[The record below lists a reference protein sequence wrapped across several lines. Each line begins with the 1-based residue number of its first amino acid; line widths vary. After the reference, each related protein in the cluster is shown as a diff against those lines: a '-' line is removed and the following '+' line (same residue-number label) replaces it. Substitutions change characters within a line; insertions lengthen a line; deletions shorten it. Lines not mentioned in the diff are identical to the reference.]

1 MEEEKKQP
9 VKADASVGQEN
20 GKQDHNR
27 RRNRHGNRRRN
38 GDHSPAENRE
48 KGSASVVFTGKAK
61 ENSPAEKQQKNASD
75 RNGKQKNVGK
85 PQPASG
91 KNNRPGNPQKKNA
104 QKSAKRNPDR
114 RNGQP
119 DHFSY
124 KDDIYGDPE
133 EEKQLADLRARI
145 VLKSAD
151 GLVPSIADSSKKCF
165 PFQGKEEE
173 PVKIP
178 EGTDLLV
185 STIFSPSAP
194 QTDGE
199 KVEVIGV
206 RFRSAGKVYYFDPK
220 GYSLKKGEHVI
231 VETARGPEFGE
242 IMTPNSMVNASD
254 TISPLRPLIRVATAD
269 DIAHNADNRVKEEK
283 ALEICREKITS
294 HGLEMKLLDA
304 QYAFDN
310 SKLLFYFSSEGRV
323 DFRELVKDL
332 ASVFRTRIELRQ
344 IGIRDETKM
353 IGGIGACGRPL
364 CCATFLS
371 DFAQVSIKMA
381 KEQGLSLNST
391 KISGVCGKLMCCLRY
406 EASTY
411 AEEIRRTPAND
422 SLVRTPDGIG
432 TVVSSVPLSGIV
444 RVVLRDGDD
453 KTPHSYHRDYVEVL
467 PKEPRTNT
475 EKKANGKTATAEES
489 PEKAEQEANTPEKA
503 E

>member
-9 VKADASVGQEN
+9 AKADAPAGQEG
-20 GKQDHNR
+20 GKSEYNR
-27 RRNRHGNRRRN
+27 RRSRHGNRRRN
-38 GDHSPAENRE
+38 GGAPQDPKGSTSPATAPAE
-48 KGSASVVFTGKAK
+48 KAK
-61 ENSPAEKQQKNASD
+61 EAPAAQKSQKNGSERSGKPKNA
-75 RNGKQKNVGK
+75 GKQ
-85 PQPASG
+85 PAPNG
-91 KNNRPGNPQKKNA
+91 KNNRPGDGQKKNG
-104 QKSAKRNPDR
+104 QKNSKRSPDR
-114 RNGQP
+114 RGGRP

-151 GLVPSIADSSKKCF
+151 GSTPSPAGSVKKSA
-165 PFQGKEEE
+165 PFVREEE
-173 PVKIP
+173 PVEIP

-185 STIFSPSAP
+185 STIFSSAVP
-194 QTDGE
+194 EKDGE

-220 GYSLKKGEHVI
+220 GTAVKKGDHVI

-242 IMTPNSMVNASD
+242 VMTQNSMVNASE
-254 TISPLRPLIRVATAD
+254 TISPLRPLIRVATPED
-269 DIAHNADNRVKEEK
+269 VAHNEDNRAKEKK
-283 ALEICREKITS
+283 ALDICREKIAA

-406 EASTY
+406 EAATY

-432 TVVSSVPLSGIV
+432 TVVGSVPLSGIV

-453 KTPHSYHRDYVEVL
+453 KTPHPYHRDQVEVL
-467 PKEPRTNT
+467 PKEPRVGA
-475 EKKANGKTATAEES
+475 EKKAGGKSNAEESDANES
-489 PEKAEQEANTPEKA
+489 PEKAE
-503 E
+503 